1 MINKSTLQRLFSLK
15 ATVTVILLALVVG
28 GVYIAIHKKNLKSDV
43 KSSGGNTELVIKPTG
58 LDAAQSVKNIGD
70 VEKVIAKWVEVNPE
84 AIIQSVVAMQQKAA
98 EKQQHDAQQN
108 ISSKQSELFKGK
120 NDPAYAPKGYDVS
133 IVEFFDYNCGYCKK
147 VQSSVEE
154 LIKQDKKVRVIF
166 KELPILG
173 PSSVDLAKVSIAV
186 NIVSAESYLGFHNAI
201 MKGSARTKEDALEIA
216 RGLGIDTKKVEKAL
230 ESKKSEIEAQ
240 IKTNQ
245 ELASA
250 IGINGT
256 PAFVIGESLVPG
268 ALDTAT
274 LKEKIATERKK

>member
-1 MINKSTLQRLFSLK
+1 MINKSTLHKLFSPK
-15 ATVTVILLALVVG
+15 ATAAVILIALVAAG
-28 GVYIAIHKKNLKSDV
+28 AYAIIHKKNLKSDV
-43 KSSGGNTELVIKPTG
+43 ASPVENAELAIKPTG
-58 LDAAQSVKNIGD
+58 LDVAQPVKNIGD
-70 VEKVIAKWVEVNPE
+70 VEKVIAKWVEVNPA
-84 AIIQSVVAMQQKAA
+84 AIIQSVVSMQQKAA
-98 EKQQHDAQQN
+98 EKQQNEAQKN

-147 VQSSVEE
+147 VQTSVEE
-154 LIKQDKKVRVIF
+154 LIKQDKKVRIIF

-173 PSSVDLAKVSIAV
+173 QSSVELSKVSIAV

-201 MKGSARTKEDALEIA
+201 MKGNPRTKEDALAIA
-216 RGLGIDTKKVEKAL
+216 KGLGIDTKKVEKAL

-245 ELASA
+245 ELAST

-256 PAFVIGESLVPG
+256 PAFVIGENLIPG
-268 ALDTAT
+268 ALDTAA
-274 LKEKIATERKK
+274 LKERVATERKK